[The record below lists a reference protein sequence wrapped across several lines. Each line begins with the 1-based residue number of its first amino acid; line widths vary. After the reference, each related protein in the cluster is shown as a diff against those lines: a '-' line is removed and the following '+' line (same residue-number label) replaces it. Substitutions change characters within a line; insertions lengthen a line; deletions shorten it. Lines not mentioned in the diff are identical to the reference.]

1 LVRRF
6 QSPSAYGTR
15 KGVVRSDAMISLDIS
30 ILYQV
35 ILFVILWLILNKIFF
50 QPYLKLLE
58 DRERRTT
65 GAQHD
70 SSDLEHEGAQLRAQ
84 YEEKIAQA
92 RSAGYVAREEI
103 LKNAQLERERILG
116 GAREKAAQVLER
128 VRRELAIALE
138 QERRLAM
145 AEAAALA
152 AEMASKA
159 LGRKVA

>member
-1 LVRRF
+1 
-6 QSPSAYGTR
+6 
-15 KGVVRSDAMISLDIS
+15 MISLDIS

-35 ILFVILWLILNKIFF
+35 VLFVISWLFLKKILF

-58 DRERRTT
+58 ERERKTT

-70 SSDLEHEGAQLRAQ
+70 STDLEREGARLRAQ

-92 RSAGYVAREEI
+92 QAAAQAAKEEI
-103 LKNAQLERERILG
+103 LQSGRLEREKILG
-116 GAREKAAQVLER
+116 EAR
-128 VRRELAIALE
+128 
-138 QERRLAM
+138 
-145 AEAAALA
+145 AEAAQILEHVRQEIAAAVGEERRRAAAEASALA